1 MQSVAETSGRD
12 IRQLNVGWIRSIA
25 SMPDHEMTAVLQ
37 SHYLDVAKI
46 QQQQQEHE
54 TATGHSV
61 RLHGWWALCFYENG
75 DLGQSR

>member
-1 MQSVAETSGRD
+1 
-12 IRQLNVGWIRSIA
+12 
-25 SMPDHEMTAVLQ
+25 MTAVLQ
-37 SHYLDVAKI
+37 SHYPDVAKI

-61 RLHGWWALCFYENG
+61 RLHGWWAICFYENG